1 MALSGKGRQIN
12 SAWLSRSFKRTYSK
26 ASLYATLVR
35 HDIDETEKLFMTHY
49 VFGVALVEPVETISF
64 VESIGFQ
71 TSKIVSDLV
80 SLTEGFVKQL
90 VRSASDSVVLTEALA
105 ASKVVLKDVSDAVAL
120 TDTFVKRVDR
130 TVGETVLFTEGLIKQ
145 LFRST
150 SDTVALTETEAIQT
164 QKRNAE
170 AVAMAEAIA
179 LQASKRLNESAG
191 LTENLGAVVV
201 PSGPS
206 GTIGPVA
213 RMSISIGLRI
223 G

>member
-1 MALSGKGRQIN
+1 MALSGKGQQIK
-12 SAWLSRSFKRTYSK
+12 SAWLSRSFKRTYSN

-64 VESIGFQ
+64 AEALGFQ
-71 TSKIVSDLV
+71 ISKLIGDAVSFSENFIKTV
-80 SLTEGFVKQL
+80 GKST
-90 VRSASDSVVLTEALA
+90 ADSVVFTEALA
-105 ASKVVLKDVSDAVAL
+105 ASKVVLRDVSDAA
-120 TDTFVKRVDR
+120 TFTESFVKRIDR
-130 TVGETVLFTEGLIKQ
+130 ALSEAVALGEGFAKRLV
-145 LFRST
+145 RST
-150 SDTVALTETEAIQT
+150 ADTVTLTETDAIQT

-179 LQASKRLNESAG
+179 LQASKRLNESAVF
-191 LTENLGAVVV
+191 TENLDAVVV

-206 GTIGPVA
+206 GTTGPTA
-213 RMSISIGLRI
+213 RMSIAIGMRI